1 LAEELGVPLNVHLH
15 ESPADPTTGQLD
27 ALRRVAALRH
37 VSLPAGCGAD
47 GHSRRRRSARPGGS
61 NWFADAGKQADLQVI
76 NPAELDFAPHFD
88 WVSQLVF
95 NGQPANVEWVFVAGR
110 ALKRDGWV
118 IGDQARVIADAQ
130 AASDR
135 IQKLLRR
142 NPR

>member
-1 LAEELGVPLNVHLH
+1 
-15 ESPADPTTGQLD
+15 
-27 ALRRVAALRH
+27 
-37 VSLPAGCGAD
+37 
-47 GHSRRRRSARPGGS
+47 
-61 NWFADAGKQADLQVI
+61 VI

-110 ALKRDGWV
+110 ALKRDGRV